1 MWPAIIEAKE
11 FAAKKHAGQKYG
23 TLPYTYHLN
32 AVFEVAVR
40 YHLSNDIC
48 VASCLHDV
56 LEDTDVS
63 YVELR
68 SFFGPHVADLVRLV
82 TDEPG
87 ENRWERA
94 RKTLPK
100 TRTDPDAVAL
110 KLCDRIANVQACL
123 DGIGNVDLVKAY
135 RKEYVLFKEALYR
148 AEEKELQP
156 LWSKLDQMNFPG

>member
-1 MWPAIIEAKE
+1 MWPAIAEAEE
-11 FAAKKHAGQKYG
+11 FAEKKHAGQKYG

-32 AVFEVAVR
+32 AVYKVAVQ
-40 YHLSNDIC
+40 YKLSDDIR
-48 VASCLHDV
+48 VAAWLHDV
-56 LEDTDVS
+56 LEDTAVS

-68 SFFGPHVADLVRLV
+68 SFFGPRVADFVRLV

-87 ENRWERA
+87 KNRRERA
-94 RKTLPK
+94 EKTLPK
-100 TRTDPDAVAL
+100 TRTDRDAVAL

-123 DGIGNVDLVKAY
+123 DGIGNVDLIKAY

-156 LWSKLDQMNFPG
+156 LWSNLDQMIFPG